1 MVPWRPVRVN
11 SSFAGPGLV
20 HAAVEQSMPMMI
32 ETRLKDGRE
41 LNATCVIVSSSDR
54 GAKIFTPSDRAT
66 RNFIAKAHDDAKK
79 LFGNKPVIL
88 VPPRITRDEQDRPW
102 LPPVRLVAEFSSRPF
117 DEKSCFS
124 SAVVIW
130 YQQEAFPFI
139 GKDVI
144 CDFELNDWEEGAQ
157 NTTLF

>member
-1 MVPWRPVRVN
+1 
-11 SSFAGPGLV
+11 
-20 HAAVEQSMPMMI
+20 MPIMI

-41 LNATCVIVSSSDR
+41 LTATCVIVSSSDR
-54 GAKIFTPSDRAT
+54 GAMIFTPSDRAT

-88 VPPRITRDEQDRPW
+88 VPPRMTHDEQDQPW
-102 LPPVRLVAEFSSRPF
+102 LPPVRVVAEFSSRPF
-117 DEKSCFS
+117 DEKSCLS

-144 CDFELNDWEEGAQ
+144 GDFELIDWEKGAK
-157 NTTLF
+157 NTTLI